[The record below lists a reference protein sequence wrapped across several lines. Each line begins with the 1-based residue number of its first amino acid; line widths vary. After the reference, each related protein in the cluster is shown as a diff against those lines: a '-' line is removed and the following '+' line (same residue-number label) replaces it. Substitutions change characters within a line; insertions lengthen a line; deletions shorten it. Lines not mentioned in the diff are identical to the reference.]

1 MLTNL
6 LTSALPEGGKY
17 VSIGEASLEALIG
30 FLVVIAGIS
39 FLIFIVW
46 LVGKLM
52 VKAKRE
58 SVTENKTVVPQ
69 VEEKNMSTTS
79 EAEEVDEETVAVIM
93 AALMSYYQ
101 TNNPKCTFTLKRI
114 KRIKE

>member
-1 MLTNL
+1 MLTNV

-30 FLVVIAGIS
+30 FLLVIAGIS
-39 FLIFIVW
+39 FLIFVVW
-46 LVGKLM
+46 LVGQLM
-52 VKAKRE
+52 VKAKDKT
-58 SVTENKTVVPQ
+58 VAENKTVVPQ
-69 VEEKNMSTTS
+69 AEEKNMPTTS

-93 AALMSYYQ
+93 AALTSYYQ
-101 TNNPKCTFTLKRI
+101 TNNLKCTFTLKRI